1 MYKLIFITFL
11 SFALFG
17 CDDSSRQAKPVGQS
31 SNQQEKDKDKDNNKP
46 EGAGQNTTSP
56 GY

>member
-1 MYKLIFITFL
+1 MYKLIFTTFL

-17 CDDSSRQAKPVGQS
+17 CDDSSRQAKPTGQS
-31 SNQQEKDKDKDNNKP
+31 SNQQEKDKNNNKP

>member
-1 MYKLIFITFL
+1 MHKLIFTTFL

-17 CDDSSRQAKPVGQS
+17 CDDSTKQAKPTGQPS
-31 SNQQEKDKDKDNNKP
+31 SKEEKAKNNNKP

>member
-1 MYKLIFITFL
+1 VNKLIITTFL

-17 CDDSSRQAKPVGQS
+17 CDDSNKQAKPTGQS
-31 SNQQEKDKDKDNNKP
+31 SSQQEKEKDIKNNKP

>member
-1 MYKLIFITFL
+1 MYKLIFTTFL
-11 SFALFG
+11 SFVLFG
-17 CDDSSRQAKPVGQS
+17 CDDSSKQVKPTGQPS
-31 SNQQEKDKDKDNNKP
+31 SLQEKDKNKP